1 MKVPMKSCYRI
12 LDIKLIPPTEVSKR
26 KQKLQGN
33 LKDWSQIKFFIE
45 NSLVTKL
52 KNDQKNL
59 RILSEGDLQSC
70 VYYHLRRYI
79 KKTPNW
85 HVLNK
90 LYMGKK
96 EDTKKVPDIAIVYL
110 RYDGE
115 TPYPCFLIELKE
127 TLYPLRP
134 ASKKG
139 YTKDIK
145 KLRDL
150 IKENKPK
157 IKRGY
162 FILAVLPVHYRKGTS
177 KTPLGHP
184 TTSIEKEI
192 RKNKYTSKIKPII
205 LNTMY
210 NKHGYVLPSFQK
222 KHGLLRKYRE

>member
-1 MKVPMKSCYRI
+1 MKSCYRI
-12 LDIKLIPPTEVSKR
+12 LDIKLRLPIEVSKR

-33 LKDWSQIKFFIE
+33 WKDWSQIKNFIE

-96 EDTKKVPDIAIVYL
+96 EDAKKVPDIAIVYL

-115 TPYPCFLIELKE
+115 TPYPYFLIELKE
-127 TLYPLRP
+127 TIAPLRP
-134 ASKKG
+134 KSVEG
-139 YTKDIK
+139 YNDDIK

-150 IKENKPK
+150 IDDNKPK

-162 FILAVLPVHYRKGTS
+162 LILAVLPEHYRKGTS
-177 KTPLGHP
+177 KTPVGHP
-184 TTSIEKEI
+184 TTAIEKEI
-192 RKNKYTSKIKPII
+192 QKNKYTSKIKPII
-205 LNTMY
+205 INTMY
-210 NKHGYVLPSFQK
+210 KPGWISPSFQK

>member
-1 MKVPMKSCYRI
+1 MKSYCRR
-12 LDIKLIPPTEVSKR
+12 LDIKLILPTEMSKR

-33 LKDWSQIKFFIE
+33 WKDWSQIKNFIE

-90 LYMGKK
+90 LYMGQK
-96 EDTKKVPDIAIVYL
+96 EDAKKVPDIAIVYL

-115 TPYPCFLIELKE
+115 TPYPYFLIELKE
-127 TLYPLRP
+127 TIAPLRP
-134 ASKKG
+134 KSVEG
-139 YTKDIK
+139 YNDDIK

-150 IKENKPK
+150 IDNNGK

-162 FILAVLPVHYRKGTS
+162 LILAVLPEHYRKGTS

-184 TTSIEKEI
+184 TTAIEKEI

-205 LNTMY
+205 LNKMY